1 MSAPWFVDLF
11 KVVLQ
16 KCNNE
21 QHINNSDFFFINDQF
36 GGLFSRSSLIAS
48 FLYSEESAKQLKEIT
63 DSQWINECTREITL
77 EFAVYT
83 PFLRAIR

>member
-21 QHINNSDFFFINDQF
+21 QHINNSDFFLSMTNL
-36 GGLFSRSSLIAS
+36 GV
-48 FLYSEESAKQLKEIT
+48 YSPE
-63 DSQWINECTREITL
+63 
-77 EFAVYT
+77 VV
-83 PFLRAIR
+83 